1 MEKPTTS
8 VRRILEVTANVGI
21 IIVAVILIG
30 NFVSSKW
37 RTNRELDKLTAG
49 MKVSISGVKWED
61 GTTLVLALQKGCR
74 YCDESAPFYRRLWQQ
89 RSGSEPRIIAV
100 VPGDKADVTR
110 YLQELG
116 VLADGIVNV
125 SLADIHVSAT
135 PTLFLVDRS
144 GQVINV
150 WVGKLDASKE
160 NEVIQRTLYSNR
172 SMF

>member
-1 MEKPTTS
+1 MEKPTKS

-30 NFVSSKW
+30 NFVSFKW
-37 RTNRELDKLTAG
+37 RTKRELDKLTAG

-89 RSGSEPRIIAV
+89 RSGTEPRMIAV
-100 VPGDKADVTR
+100 VPGDKAEVAR

-144 GQVINV
+144 GRVSHV
-150 WVGKLDASKE
+150 WVGKLDSNRE
-160 NEVIQRTLYSNR
+160 NEVIQRAFNSY
-172 SMF
+172 

>member
-1 MEKPTTS
+1 MEKPTKS

-37 RTNRELDKLTAG
+37 RTKRELDKLTAG

-89 RSGSEPRIIAV
+89 RSGTEPRMIAV
-100 VPGDKADVTR
+100 VPGDKAEVAR

-144 GQVINV
+144 GRVSHV
-150 WVGKLDASKE
+150 WVGKLDSNRE
-160 NEVIQRTLYSNR
+160 NEVIQRAFNSY
-172 SMF
+172 